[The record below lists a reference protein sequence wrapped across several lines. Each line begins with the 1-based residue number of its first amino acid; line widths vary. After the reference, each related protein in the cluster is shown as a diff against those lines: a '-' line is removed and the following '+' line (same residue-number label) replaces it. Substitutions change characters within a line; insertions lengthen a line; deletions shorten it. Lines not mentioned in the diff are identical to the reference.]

1 MVEDGFLSNHHKNS
15 TSTSL
20 GSRMNCTNSSAST
33 SVTNKSPVGIRKNFH
48 LSSSSSPI
56 TVTTTSDGRVERR
69 LETCS
74 YQETEMVRFLTE
86 CLLKWS
92 YSKESIK
99 LVLVKANF
107 FQKGCFYIE
116 GFHFYKVNIHFF
128 CIFLD
133 FFFFK
138 TFLFK
143 LKLF

>member
-1 MVEDGFLSNHHKNS
+1 MKFLDKEVKLWYCSYLLSYFFGIRHTKISLISTFFSKNLLFLGQMSSRHIMVEDGFLSNHHKNS

-74 YQETEMVRFLTE
+74 YQETEMVSTVR
-86 CLLKWS
+86 
-92 YSKESIK
+92 
-99 LVLVKANF
+99 
-107 FQKGCFYIE
+107 
-116 GFHFYKVNIHFF
+116 
-128 CIFLD
+128 
-133 FFFFK
+133 
-138 TFLFK
+138 
-143 LKLF
+143 

>member
-74 YQETEMVRFLTE
+74 YQETEMVRFLTAS
-86 CLLKWS
+86 LFTRS
-92 YSKESIK
+92 YSKELISLA
-99 LVLVKANF
+99 LVDP
-107 FQKGCFYIE
+107 QKF
-116 GFHFYKVNIHFF
+116 
-128 CIFLD
+128 
-133 FFFFK
+133 
-138 TFLFK
+138 
-143 LKLF
+143 